1 MIGFRDE
8 INQSILEGHIFFIKR
23 QEGEKDGAVL

>member
-8 INQSILEGHIFFIKR
+8 INQSILEDHIFFIKR